1 MLINVLRATLVT
13 VAVLGASACAPAE
26 VPNVTSPDITPTAL
40 SGSMVV
46 PPPWVVPTSAETCTA
61 ELRTT
66 PFDAASAVT
75 LDALKGRERWT
86 VEETRLG
93 MGSLREGSCAFSVS
107 LDVPDDLTAEVYRL
121 TVESSTASL
130 MVTWDYPAEVIRS
143 GAPLAMPLTDKVLV
157 Y

>member
-1 MLINVLRATLVT
+1 MLINVLRATFVT
-13 VAVLGASACAPAE
+13 VAVFGVSACSPPPEAA
-26 VPNVTSPDITPTAL
+26 VTSPTPPAAL

-46 PPPWVVPTSAETCTA
+46 PPPWVVPTSDVTCTA
-61 ELRTT
+61 EVRTT

-75 LDALKGRERWT
+75 LDALRGADRWT
-86 VEETRLG
+86 VEETHLG
-93 MGSLREGSCAFSVS
+93 TGALREGSCAFSVS
-107 LDVPDDLTAEVYRL
+107 LDVPDDAAVEAYRL
-121 TVESSTASL
+121 TVASSTSSL